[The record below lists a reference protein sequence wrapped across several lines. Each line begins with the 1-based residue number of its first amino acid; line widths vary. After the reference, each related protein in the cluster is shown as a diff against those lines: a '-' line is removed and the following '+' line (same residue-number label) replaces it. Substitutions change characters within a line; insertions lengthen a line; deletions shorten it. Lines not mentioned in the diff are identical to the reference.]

1 MDILEYYASQ
11 SPFTDPGKNVQMY
24 EGLPVSVS
32 EICKAVAGI
41 TLDFNERW
49 KYPIQNERWL
59 ETNNRYV
66 DEFLD
71 SIKALDKNSP
81 LTAERPEDLRMMTSV
96 SHVASLC
103 VSMLRHV
110 GIPARKRVGFIQ
122 DGDEFDTYEIVEYYD
137 KADDSWKT
145 ADPNGKGAEFI
156 SASQAYQDVK
166 AGKTEA
172 VKYTN
177 EDSIGIEI
185 VIANLILDLAAVNKK
200 EMLSWDR
207 YGWMV
212 RPVADYS
219 DRAWEILDQ
228 VADLLANDD
237 RNIEALETAY
247 NSEEGLMIPRIIFC
261 DSPIVP
267 PHKAVTRG

>member
-1 MDILEYYASQ
+1 MDILEFYASQ

-24 EGLPVSVS
+24 EGLPVSAS
-32 EICKAVAGI
+32 EICKVVDGI
-41 TLDFNERW
+41 TLDYNERW

-71 SIKALDKNSP
+71 SVKALDKVDP
-81 LTAERPEDLRMMTSV
+81 ITDGRPEDLRMMTSV
-96 SHVASLC
+96 SHVASMC

-110 GIPARKRVGFIQ
+110 GIPARKRVGFIPA
-122 DGDEFDTYEIVEYYD
+122 GEKFGTYEIVEYYD
-137 KADDSWKT
+137 QADGSWKV
-145 ADPNGKGAEFI
+145 ADPNGKGADFI
-156 SASQAYQDVK
+156 SASQAYCDVRT
-166 AGKTEA
+166 GKTDA
-172 VKYTN
+172 ALYINDDRK
-177 EDSIGIEI
+177 GIEI

-212 RPVADYS
+212 RPVSDYS
-219 DRAWEILDQ
+219 DRAWEILDG

-237 RNIEALETAY
+237 KNIDKLIACY
-247 NSEEGLMIPRIIFC
+247 DSEEGLEIPRIIFC
-261 DSPIVP
+261 DSPLVP
-267 PHKAVTRG
+267 PHKAVIR